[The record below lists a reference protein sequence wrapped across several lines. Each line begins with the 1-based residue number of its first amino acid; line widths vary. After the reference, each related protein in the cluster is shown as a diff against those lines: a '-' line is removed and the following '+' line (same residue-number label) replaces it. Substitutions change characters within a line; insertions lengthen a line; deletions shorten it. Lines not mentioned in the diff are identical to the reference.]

1 MLTQGA
7 RREIMFPLLEKIAR
21 NGPSGSLSPG
31 PGFLKKMGEKG
42 SGMHENYKTLERIW
56 LHQGSKFA
64 FRIRTFAKNSLS
76 LRNF

>member
-21 NGPSGSLSPG
+21 NGPS
-31 PGFLKKMGEKG
+31 GFLKKMGEKG

-64 FRIRTFAKNSLS
+64 FRIRTIAKNSLS